1 MTYKTERISNIP
13 QLYII
18 KLSKWLMLTM
28 PIVFLFYKE
37 NGLGTTELFVLK
49 AAYSLAIVVLE
60 IPSGYIGDIWG
71 RKNAMV
77 IGAILGTLGFGIYS
91 IASGFYAFLMAEI
104 ILGIGQSFISGS
116 DSALLYDS
124 LLDAKKENHYMKAE
138 GRLISVGNYAEAIA
152 APFGVMLAAASLR
165 TPYFVQTLI
174 AFSAI
179 PAALTLREPVRKK
192 LSSANAAANMR
203 RIIDYTCIQNKPL
216 FWNIIASSVIGT
228 ATLTMGWLVQPLF
241 AYFALPLAW
250 YGIFIPALNL
260 TTGTVS
266 MVAHVFE
273 RKAGFET
280 TLFVIVIGV
289 PLLYLAIG
297 WFNATWALAFLFVFY
312 IIRGVATPVLKNHIN
327 HVTPSEIRATV
338 LSLRSLIIR
347 LAFVVLGPVLG
358 WYADTSSLSSAM
370 LAGGMVFLAAG
381 LLSSFRLI
389 YPRSDVKSYAAVKPM
404 R

>member
-1 MTYKTERISNIP
+1 MIEKTGRVANIP

-28 PIVFLFYKE
+28 PIVFLFYQE
-37 NGLGTTELFVLK
+37 NGLGTKELFLLK
-49 AAYSLAIVVLE
+49 AAYSLAIVVFE
-60 IPSGYIGDIWG
+60 IPSGYIGDSWG
-71 RKNAMV
+71 RKNAML
-77 IGAILGTLGFGIYS
+77 IGAILGTVGFGIYCV
-91 IASGFYAFLMAEI
+91 ASGFYAFLVAEVT
-104 ILGIGQSFISGS
+104 LGIGQSFISGS

-124 LLDAKKENHYMKAE
+124 LLDAQKEGDYLKAE

-165 TPYFVQTLI
+165 TPYFVQTVI

-179 PAALTLREPVRKK
+179 PAALMLREPLRNK
-192 LSSANAAANMR
+192 LSAANATENMR
-203 RIIDYTCIQNKPL
+203 AIISYTCIQNKPL
-216 FWNIIASSVIGT
+216 LWNIIVSSVIGT
-228 ATLTMGWLVQPLF
+228 ATLAMAWLVQPLF
-241 AYFALPLAW
+241 VYFALPLAW

-266 MVAHVFE
+266 MYAHVFE
-273 RKAGFET
+273 KKMGFET
-280 TLFVIVIGV
+280 TLFIIAIGV
-289 PLLYLAIG
+289 PLLYLAMG
-297 WFNATWALAFLFVFY
+297 WFNATWALVFLFVFY

-327 HVTPSEIRATV
+327 RVTPSEIRATV

-370 LAGGMVFLAAG
+370 LAGGVVFFVAA
-381 LLSSFRLI
+381 LLSSFRLLS
-389 YPRSDVKSYAAVKPM
+389 PRSGMKPYVVVKPM